1 MRPQTT
7 YLRKDLTTGD
17 VAVKRFK
24 PVDFRTVGLM
34 PAMASGIPQ
43 LEAYQLVNQW
53 NIEQQEQRFVF
64 GLEV

>member
-7 YLRKDLTTGD
+7 YLRKDLTT
-17 VAVKRFK
+17 VKRFK